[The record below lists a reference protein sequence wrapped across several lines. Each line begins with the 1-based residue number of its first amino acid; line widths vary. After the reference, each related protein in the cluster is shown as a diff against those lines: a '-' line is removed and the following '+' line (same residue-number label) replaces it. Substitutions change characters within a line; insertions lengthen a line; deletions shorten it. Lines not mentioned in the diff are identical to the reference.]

1 MEDRRADGGARLPD
15 RRQARQRSADQRH
28 AGRRDPA
35 VDRRRPHARHR
46 LRLHDDRPQAHG
58 GGPAGEPGRR
68 PIARRALDQS
78 MKILGLGGWSGAG
91 KTTLLSKLIPELIR
105 RGVTVSTMKH
115 AHHGFDVDQPGKD
128 SYVHRQAGATEVL
141 VASEKRWAL
150 MHENR
155 QANEPTA
162 ADLARHM
169 SPVDLLLVEGF
180 KREPHDK
187 LEIYRAENGKP
198 VLPAD
203 DSTYPDLLS
212 DTAVSGTRLPVID
225 LNDIPAIADFIVRH
239 CGLKTR

>member
-1 MEDRRADGGARLPD
+1 
-15 RRQARQRSADQRH
+15 
-28 AGRRDPA
+28 
-35 VDRRRPHARHR
+35 
-46 LRLHDDRPQAHG
+46 
-58 GGPAGEPGRR
+58 
-68 PIARRALDQS
+68 

-91 KTTLLSKLIPELIR
+91 KTTLLSKLIPELVR
-105 RGVTVSTMKH
+105 RGISVSTMKH

-128 SYVHRQAGATEVL
+128 SYVHRQAGATEVA

-150 MHENR
+150 MHELR
-155 QANEPTA
+155 DEDEPNA

-198 VLPAD
+198 
-203 DSTYPDLLS
+203 LLS
-212 DTAVSGTRLPVID
+212 RDDATYVAILSDSAVEGAKLPVID
-225 LNDIPAIADFIVRH
+225 LNDTTAIADFIVRH